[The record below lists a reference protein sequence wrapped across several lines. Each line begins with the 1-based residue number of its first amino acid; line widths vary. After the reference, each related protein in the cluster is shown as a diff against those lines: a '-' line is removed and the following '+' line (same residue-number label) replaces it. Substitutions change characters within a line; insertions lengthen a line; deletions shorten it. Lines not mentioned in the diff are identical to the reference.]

1 MHVMLGH
8 LFVAPAI
15 EEVAIVEPGE
25 FECALLL
32 ASLYFEVVADTQFL
46 AGNGV
51 DVEARHALRH
61 LRLVLQ
67 SETDLEDGSGVETA
81 LWCELFDESLKRDV
95 LVFVSFEGRAAY
107 LCE

>member
-8 LFVAPAI
+8 LFDATAI
-15 EEVAIVEPGE
+15 EEVAVVEPGE
-25 FECALLL
+25 FDRSLLL

-67 SETDLEDGSGVETA
+67 SETDLEDGSVVEPA
-81 LWCELFDESLKRDV
+81 RGRELFDEPLKRDV
-95 LVFVSFEGRAAY
+95 LVFVSFEGGAAY
-107 LCE
+107 LGE